1 MGVEGGGVGVE
12 GGGVGEEVAYPRM
25 RIMRIMHVS
34 RSAYHGVSH
43 SAYHAY
49 HGVSCNVSH
58 SAYHGVSQFAYHAYH
73 AFRTCDVS
81 QTYLCVSRVGS
92 KGCSITSVS
101 CTYHDLRI
109 KGVMA

>member
-12 GGGVGEEVAYPRM
+12 GEGVGEEVAYPRM
-25 RIMRIMHVS
+25 RIMRIMH
-34 RSAYHGVSH
+34 
-43 SAYHAY
+43 
-49 HGVSCNVSH
+49 VSH